1 MEKNKEK
8 RVVELELIDDM
19 EDSGVSAVAL
29 VQDPA
34 IEKFWVYMKKHAFV
48 KPSSG
53 ESEADYIPRC
63 MSVLVGDEGYDQDQ
77 AAAICYSTWREEH
90 SKEMEFESYTD
101 YPESAVNAAK
111 RALAWAEENGWGD
124 CGTPIGKARA
134 NQLANKE
141 SISEET
147 IARMASFAR
156 HLQYKDV
163 PYSEGCGGL
172 MVDAWGGQAGIE
184 WAQNK
189 LESIREKMSIDTAS
203 LPPYVDQTQ
212 KKKRKFNEYGCPEAT
227 VDIELNLANRQEAIE
242 QANYGPLNPSEPN
255 EEYWQAKAD
264 KFNTTVKDAKSATC
278 GNCGFFVRTKSMLAC
293 IAAGIGEEPAADP
306 YDAITAG
313 ELGYCEAFDFKC
325 AADRTCDAWISGGP
339 ILEEE
344 KFLEGKDNP
353 CWEGYEAIG
362 LKDGVPNCV
371 PIKAEAFAERPIAR
385 IPKEERGRT
394 GSEKNEPGDTK
405 TSRGGIEVSEE
416 VETSLKDKIKEHNEK
431 NPQDSQKADLGML
444 KAVWRRGAGAYSVGT
459 PGRKGM
465 GRNQWAM
472 GRVNAFLKILS
483 GSAPSDKD
491 YTQDN
496 DLLPKSHP
504 RHSEA
509 MSKLAFAVEKD
520 QQIVVG
526 PVAIPNIEII
536 RKDEE
541 TGETYYVKFS
551 EATIQRMQEKFMKE
565 LRNRDTNIEHNETQN
580 ANSYIFESYIIED
593 AKTDKANTVYNLN
606 VPKGTWM
613 VKMRVTDPEVWKG
626 VKEGKFKGFSL
637 EGSFIDKEDYE
648 DLQKEK
654 SMIEQVMKILEN

>member
-1 MEKNKEK
+1 MEKKNKDK
-8 RVVELELIDDM
+8 RVIELEVMDEL
-19 EDSGVSAVAL
+19 EDSGVSAIAL
-29 VQDPA
+29 VDEPA
-34 IEKFWVYMKKHAFV
+34 IERFWIYMRKQDFV
-48 KPSSG
+48 KPSAG
-53 ESEADYIPRC
+53 ESQSDFMSRC
-63 MSVLVGDEGYDQDQ
+63 VPLMIDEGKEQDQ
-77 AAAICYSTWREEH
+77 AVAMCISMYEQDFM
-90 SKEMEFESYTD
+90 KFESYTD
-101 YPESAVNAAK
+101 YPESATTAAK

-134 NQLANKE
+134 NQLANRE
-141 SISEET
+141 PISEET

-156 HLQYKDV
+156 HAQNADT
-163 PYSEGCGGL
+163 PYSEGCGKL
-172 MVDAWGGQAGIE
+172 MWDAWGGTAGIE

-189 LESIREKMSIDTAS
+189 LEKIRTEMSIDVSS
-203 LPPYVDQTQ
+203 LPPYVDEVG
-212 KKKRKFNEYGCPEAT
+212 KKKRKFNEYGCPAST
-227 VDIELNLANRQEAIE
+227 VDIELNIANRQEAIDA
-242 QANYGPLNPSEPN
+242 ANYGPLNPGEPN

-264 KFNTTVKDAKSATC
+264 KFNTSVEDAKSATC

-325 AADRTCDAWISGGP
+325 AADRTCDAWIGGGP

-344 KFLEGKDNP
+344 KFIEPNP
-353 CWEGYEAIG
+353 CWEGYEAYG
-362 LKDGVPNCV
+362 LKPDGTPNCV
-371 PIKAEAFAERPIAR
+371 PVKAEAFAERPIAR

-520 QQIVVG
+520 KQVLVG
-526 PVAIPNIEII
+526 PAMVPDIEIY
-536 RKDEE
+536 RKDDENPE
-541 TGETYYVKFS
+541 GYFVKFS
-551 EATIQRMQEKFMKE
+551 KETIAKIQEKFMRE
-565 LRNRDTNIEHNETQN
+565 MRIAATNLEHDEEKDGK
-580 ANSYIFESYIIED
+580 SYVFESWIVED
-593 AKTDKANTVYNLN
+593 PKNDKANKVYNLN
-606 VPKGTWM
+606 VPEGTWM
-613 VKMRVTDPEVWKG
+613 IKMKVQDPQIWEEIKS
-626 VKEGKFKGFSL
+626 GKYKGFSI
-637 EGSFIDKEDYE
+637 EGNFIDKKEMDE
-648 DLQKEK
+648 IERQKEA
-654 SMIEQVMKILEN
+654 IESIMSILNEK